1 METKLAYF
9 EGEEW
14 KVERFKSFKS
24 LISDKRNLQAVK
36 SILNEL
42 PSLVFIYEKYT
53 FFFNVINLVLII
65 FENIN
70 QMII

>member
-14 KVERFKSFKS
+14 KVERFKS
-24 LISDKRNLQAVK
+24 LISDKNNLQVVK
-36 SILNEL
+36 SFSCQLIT
-42 PSLVFIYEKYT
+42 SLVCINKKYGCL
-53 FFFNVINLVLII
+53 FFNVISLVPIF
-65 FENIN
+65 FENFN

>member
-1 METKLAYF
+1 MKTKLAYF

-14 KVERFKSFKS
+14 KVERFKS
-24 LISDKRNLQAVK
+24 LISDKKILQAVK